1 MKKAQIG
8 VEANGPEKRA
18 RFTAAAR
25 AGICLNGPAESRPDV
40 GHHPREFKQLGRQVL
55 ATKSLR
61 SARSRPGRE
70 AAKRTLDGED
80 RSGIIQGRGKRVAR
94 NYFPSG
100 GKRGREIRIRHLSV
114 EANGRGSTIGV

>member
-8 VEANGPEKRA
+8 VEAHGPEKRA

-55 ATKSLR
+55 GAAKCGPQFSRTQCNARRKHSGVDGKTPELGIGQAWDLLR
-61 SARSRPGRE
+61 S
-70 AAKRTLDGED
+70 LDRALKCKNTKKYSE
-80 RSGIIQGRGKRVAR
+80 SV
-94 NYFPSG
+94 PSSAW
-100 GKRGREIRIRHLSV
+100 RC
-114 EANGRGSTIGV
+114 